1 MLKNHEYVTRKKA
14 ATDAELRSFVSA
26 VIFTDPKVKQHI
38 SARKIQIM
46 EKETFDKTEADLDE
60 WIHRQFDWWVK
71 QRLKTLRMRS
81 KRVKLERETPPAH
94 TKVPLSPPANHDAG
108 DLAISIPAT
117 PTSGTALKVKR
128 KSNLDDPDNRPSK
141 KNCIK
146 LGSVRNELIKEGQD
160 VVDDLVE
167 EPDDIFHQ
175 RQEVSQALILLTV
188 M

>member
-1 MLKNHEYVTRKKA
+1 MG
-14 ATDAELRSFVSA
+14 ATEAEVRSFVST
-26 VIFTDPKVKQHI
+26 VILTDPKVKRHI

-60 WIHRQFDWWVK
+60 WIHRQFDWWVR
-71 QRLKTLRMRS
+71 QRLKALRANS
-81 KRVKLERETPPAH
+81 KGVKLEHETPPAH
-94 TKVPLSPPANHDAG
+94 TTAPLSPPANHDAG

-128 KSNLDDPDNRPSK
+128 KSNFDPDINRPSK
-141 KNCIK
+141 KLNCIK

-160 VVDDLVE
+160 IVDDLVE
-167 EPDDIFHQ
+167 EPDEIFDQ

-188 M
+188 V